1 MEPLR
6 SHDAEPIRLA
16 DEAAAVRLRAALAR
30 RIQDVIGLPTSR
42 ITLHER
48 SMAADLLLDMLRDC
62 DEGLRRRAAER
73 IVPITDAPKN
83 LLRRLSSDAIDVAR
97 PLLEESEAFDDSDL
111 IFVAQTGTTAHR
123 VLISR
128 RRHVSQAVSD
138 ALVMQDEPDVALALL
153 RNEGAGLSPIALD
166 RLVELSRDHGELMGP
181 MLRRPELTP
190 SQALTAFWWANRAD
204 RRRILQRYSAERLTM
219 QESVSDL
226 FAEAARLGWS
236 DGTVRKTLQ
245 FIERRQRNRAA
256 LERSDYA
263 SLEDAVAHLEA
274 RPSRELI
281 REIGYLAG
289 IKPGTAA
296 QIFADPGG
304 EAIAVL
310 VKATGMKRQHLQ
322 SIFNA
327 LRRTAAGDDS
337 LEAAI
342 MIFDT
347 LSTNRAQTV
356 LRYWNWALTSAM
368 APRDVI
374 AMDEDTAAMLGD
386 ASAAARMATLV
397 FRG

>member
-6 SHDAEPIRLA
+6 NLEPDDARASE
-16 DEAAAVRLRAALAR
+16 EAAAIRLRAALAR

-48 SMAADLLLDMLRDC
+48 SMASDLLLDMLRDS
-62 DEGLRRRAAER
+62 DEPLRRRAAER
-73 IVPITDAPKN
+73 IVPITDAPKP

-97 PLLEESEAFDDSDL
+97 PLLEGSEAFDDSDL
-111 IFVAQTGTTAHR
+111 IFVAQTGTSAHR
-123 VLISR
+123 VLIAR

-138 ALVMQDEPDVALALL
+138 ALVAADEPDVAMALL

-166 RLVELSRDHGELMGP
+166 RLVELSRDHAELMGP
-181 MLRRPELTP
+181 MLRRTELTP
-190 SQALTAFWWANRAD
+190 SQALTAFWWANRSD
-204 RRRILQRYSAERLTM
+204 RRRILQRYSAERLTL

-226 FAEAARLGWS
+226 FSEAARLGWS

-263 SLEDAVAHLEA
+263 SLEDAVAQLEV

-289 IKPGTAA
+289 IKPGAAA

-310 VKATGMKRQHLQ
+310 VKATGMKRPHLQ
-322 SIFNA
+322 SIFKA
-327 LRRTAAGDDS
+327 LRRTEPGNDS
-337 LEAAI
+337 LEAAQ

-374 AMDEDTAAMLGD
+374 AMDEDSAAMLSD

>member
-1 MEPLR
+1 MQP
-6 SHDAEPIRLA
+6 HAHIDAEPPRPA
-16 DEAAAVRLRAALAR
+16 EDAAARLRAALAR

-48 SMAADLLLDMLRDC
+48 SMAADLLVDMLRDC
-62 DEGLRRRAAER
+62 DEGLRKRAAER
-73 IVPITDAPKN
+73 IVQISDAPKG
-83 LLRRLSSDAIDVAR
+83 LLRRLACDVIDVAR
-97 PLLEESEAFDDSDL
+97 PLLEESDAFDDSDL
-111 IFVAQTGTTAHR
+111 IFVAETGTTGHR
-123 VLISR
+123 VLIAR
-128 RRHVSQAVSD
+128 RRHVSAAVAD
-138 ALVMQDEPDVALALL
+138 ALVKSREPEVAFAVL
-153 RNEGAGLSPIALD
+153 RNEGAVLSPIALD
-166 RLVELSRDHGELMGP
+166 QMVELSRDHGELMGP
-181 MLRRPELTP
+181 LLRRPELTP
-190 SQALTAFWWANRAD
+190 AQALTAFWWATRAD
-204 RRRILQRYSAERLTM
+204 RRRILQRFSAERLTM
-219 QESVSDL
+219 QESVADL

-263 SLEDAVAHLEA
+263 SLEDAVAELET

-289 IKPGTAA
+289 VKPGTAA

-310 VKATGMKRQHLQ
+310 VKATGMKRPHLQ
-322 SIFNA
+322 TIFRG
-327 LRRTAAGDDS
+327 LRRTGAGDDS
-337 LEAAI
+337 LEAA
-342 MIFDT
+342 MLIFDT

-356 LRYWNWALTSAM
+356 LRYWNWALTSSM

-374 AMDEDTAAMLGD
+374 AMDDEAAALMGD
-386 ASAAARMATLV
+386 ASAAGRMAALV